1 MNTSIQKSRRRIRA
15 KEMAEELGVSPRKF
29 REIVTLGMPYTRLEG
44 ILWFEP
50 DKVHAWLDRFNRI
63 GKIGIKRVKGVPV
76 PKDDEELPRRLQ

>member
-1 MNTSIQKSRRRIRA
+1 MTKTVLEKSRRRVRA

-50 DKVHAWLDRFNRI
+50 EKVHH
-63 GKIGIKRVKGVPV
+63 
-76 PKDDEELPRRLQ
+76 